1 MTDLGRSAPDGETP
15 VNPYS
20 LLEAVNHSSDTA
32 HTAWLIFLAIM
43 AYFMIAVAG
52 VTHKDLL
59 LETPVSLPVLQVN
72 IQLAQF
78 FQFAPVVLVLLHL
91 GVISQLTLLAR
102 ETLEFDHAIRLLEA
116 TDKRTHPLRLELNNF
131 FFVQAIAGPY
141 RSRVMSVFLHGM
153 SWLTLVVLPV
163 VLILYIQVV
172 FVPYHS
178 ETITWTHRVA
188 LLVDIAMLI
197 SIGIFLMR
205 AEVSFVHAFLRTT
218 SAHPISFLATLIVL
232 LFVTLLSFF
241 VATIPGEPLD
251 RIAQSLI
258 GIDNEDE
265 TGQNPR
271 FAKGFAV
278 PVLSFGSDG
287 SLLGIFQRNLV
298 VVDTDLVVDKD
309 QTPGEPS
316 VSLRGRDLRFAKL
329 DRSDLHQADFTGAD
343 LRGASLTGTD
353 LRGAWLQCADPTE
366 LLLSEDRT
374 AANCPTAR
382 RANFTRARLDEAHMI
397 GIDLRSAKLEEAK
410 LESAELGYSL
420 LTGANFSSAHLEKAD
435 LTGGVQAQ
443 GAIFLIASMQG
454 ADLTGAQLQAA
465 DLSSAN
471 LQGASLSYAHLEAA
485 ILRDA
490 DLSAA
495 SLNRSRLEG
504 ADLTNA
510 KITGADF
517 RGAVV
522 WMTRPPLADAAGLA
536 DFSEL
541 SISPITETDV
551 AVMKQAIDHVR
562 SKRLRTAL
570 SEKLMPLM
578 NIPEAAKWVSDPEVA
593 QWQAFA
599 AGSAVLQPD
608 PYRIQLTDYLAKLQ
622 CKARWG
628 NGSVATGIARRAQTQ
643 QFRGDIVTIYD
654 RLNAED
660 CPAGKLI
667 ATKLLRDLGAAA
679 DAVRPN

>member
-1 MTDLGRSAPDGETP
+1 MADLGRSTPDGETP

-32 HTAWLIFLAIM
+32 HTGWLIFLAIM
-43 AYFMIAVAG
+43 VYFMIAVAG

-59 LETPVSLPVLQVN
+59 LETPVTLPVLQVN

-91 GVISQLTLLAR
+91 GLISQLTLLAR
-102 ETLEFDHAIRLLEA
+102 ETLEFDHAIRLLET
-116 TDKRTHPLRLELNNF
+116 TDKRTHPLRLEMNNF
-131 FFVQAIAGPY
+131 FFVQAIAGPH
-141 RSRVMSVFLHGM
+141 RSKVMSVFLHGI
-153 SWLTLVVLPV
+153 SWLTLVALPV
-163 VLILYIQVV
+163 ILILYIQVV
-172 FVPYHS
+172 FLPYHD
-178 ETITWTHRVA
+178 ENITWTHRVA
-188 LLVDIAMLI
+188 LLVDIAMLV
-197 SIGIFLMR
+197 SIGVFLMR
-205 AEVSFVHAFLRTT
+205 AEPSFVHAFLRTT
-218 SAHPISFLATLIVL
+218 AAHPLSFLFTVVVL
-232 LFVTLLSFF
+232 LLVMFLSLF
-241 VATIPGEPLD
+241 VATIPGERLD
-251 RIAQSLI
+251 RIAQQII

-271 FAKGFAV
+271 FAKGFAI
-278 PVLSFGSDG
+278 PFLTFGSDG

-298 VVDTDLVVDKD
+298 VVDTDLVADKD

-343 LRGASLTGTD
+343 LRGASLAGTD
-353 LRGAWLQCADPTE
+353 LRGAWLQCADVTE

-374 AANCPTAR
+374 SANCPTAR
-382 RANFTRARLDEAHMI
+382 RANFTRARLEEAHMI
-397 GIDLRSAKLEEAK
+397 GVDLRNAKLEEAK
-410 LESAELGYSL
+410 LEGAELGYSL
-420 LTGANFSSAHLEKAD
+420 LAGANFSSAHLEKAD

-495 SLNRSRLEG
+495 SLNRAHLEG

-517 RGAVV
+517 RGAIV
-522 WMTRPPLADAAGLA
+522 WMTRPPGIDATGIA

-541 SISPITETDV
+541 AINPITETDV
-551 AVMKQAIDHVR
+551 AAMKNAIDRIR
-562 SKRLRTAL
+562 SRRLKAAIT
-570 SEKLMPLM
+570 EKLAPLM
-578 NIPEAAKWVSDPEVA
+578 NVAEAAKWVSDPELA
-593 QWQAFA
+593 QWQNLA
-599 AGSAVLQPD
+599 AVSAAQQPE
-608 PYRIQLTDYLAKLQ
+608 PYKLQLTDYLVKLQ

-628 NGSVATGIARRAQTQ
+628 NGSVATGIARRAQSQ
-643 QFRGDIVTIYD
+643 QFRGDIVAIYD
-654 RLNAED
+654 RLSAED
-660 CPAGKLI
+660 CPSSKLVPAKI
-667 ATKLLRDLGAAA
+667 LRDLGAAA
-679 DAVRPN
+679 DAVRP